1 MTRFVLAFGV
11 FLVACSTA
19 ARPDSSTELRTS
31 EQAILALAD
40 SILAATRARDPD
52 RFVSFFSDRP
62 GFVYLINTR
71 RFTSRDSLRA
81 TFATMLGRQQSF
93 DPRWG
98 DRTVQMIGGTSAVF
112 TGDFETRAQR
122 VTGEAWT
129 ARGVVTFTAVR
140 EARGWRVVNWHTTE

>member
-1 MTRFVLAFGV
+1 MTRRVLAIVVCFA
-11 FLVACSTA
+11 ACSQA
-19 ARPDSSTELRTS
+19 SRPARSAELRTS

-40 SILAATRARDPD
+40 SILAAARARDPD

-62 GFVYLINTR
+62 DFVYLINTR

-81 TFATMLGRQQSF
+81 TFASMLGRQQSF

-98 DRTVQMIGGTSAVF
+98 DRIVQMLGGTSGVF

-122 VTGEAWT
+122 VTGEPWT